1 MKKRNQTI
9 VKCEEKQ
16 AVGREL
22 DQSKKKKRF
31 KKKKNKRK
39 VHFDR
44 NKLRNPEWPFI
55 FKRDL
60 KQIVELMKFQLSY
73 FSPKR

>member
-9 VKCEEKQ
+9 VNVRKNRRWGRGQGIRSKQKEK
-16 AVGREL
+16 EI
-22 DQSKKKKRF
+22 
-31 KKKKNKRK
+31 KNKRK

-44 NKLRNPEWPFI
+44 NKLRNPELPFI
-55 FKRDL
+55 FKRNL

-73 FSPKR
+73 FKS

>member
-9 VKCEEKQ
+9 VNVRKRREEGIRSKQ
-16 AVGREL
+16 
-22 DQSKKKKRF
+22 KR
-31 KKKKNKRK
+31 KIKNKRK
-39 VHFDR
+39 VHFDG
-44 NKLRNPEWPFI
+44 NKLRNPEWSFI

-73 FSPKR
+73 FKS

>member
-1 MKKRNQTI
+1 M
-9 VKCEEKQ
+9 
-16 AVGREL
+16 GREL

-31 KKKKNKRK
+31 KKKKKKNKRK

-73 FSPKR
+73 FSLKR